1 MDSFETALAGEPVLR
16 IFARKAHG
24 VAIGDVPDR
33 ILHEMKLSVIDN
45 MACMVAAADLP
56 EVARMVAAERDTE
69 PKEATVVA
77 FGERVSREAAARV
90 NGYML
95 DVLEVYDLLG
105 GHASEAVIPT
115 ALAMAEATGAT
126 GAQFLEAAIAGIEL
140 AGHIM
145 HSYYADVRSYEDV
158 AIGPCG
164 IPNAIACA
172 ATAGRLLGLAE
183 AELGEALAIA
193 GSIGAWNGAETFY
206 GAGGTVKPMMLAG
219 WPPTPGMIGAR
230 YAAAGITGPERLLES
245 KFGFLRS
252 VATGFDYE
260 VLTDASAWIIDWAS
274 RKRHANCG
282 MMHAALDTI
291 GDLRRECGDERLRDA
306 RIVHH
311 MSVDVAPLLDK
322 QPRPMTENEAR
333 FDVRYN
339 SAIVLSGVDIVLP
352 QHCIEFERH
361 LADPAIRELH
371 SHVDVVAD
379 DRYQDVMISE
389 VEVRFANGE
398 TVHRVTPPNK
408 GAIGNPLST
417 EEVVAKFR
425 ALVDGRLGADE
436 ADRFLDTALHLED
449 LPDVMP
455 LLETTRMASLA
466 GTPAGG
472 ARG

>member
-1 MDSFETALAGEPVLR
+1 MDCFETALANEPILR

-24 VAIGDVPDR
+24 IRIATTPEK

-45 MACMVAAADLP
+45 MGCMLAAARLP
-56 EVARMVAAERDTE
+56 EVARMVAAERETE
-69 PKEATVVA
+69 PKESTTVA
-77 FGERVSREAAARV
+77 FGERMSREAAARV

-126 GAQFLEAAIAGIEL
+126 GAQFLEASIAGIEL

-145 HSYYADVRSYEDV
+145 HGYFGQVRSYEDV

-172 ATAGRLLGLAE
+172 ATASLMLGLSE
-183 AELGEALAIA
+183 QELGEALAIA
-193 GSIGAWNGAETFY
+193 GAVAAWNGAETFY
-206 GAGGTVKPMMLAG
+206 GDGGTVKPMMLGG

-252 VATGFDYE
+252 VSTGFDYE
-260 VLTDASAWIIDWAS
+260 LLTDTDSWIIDMAS

-282 MMHAALDTI
+282 MMHAALDTLA
-291 GDLRRECGDERLRDA
+291 DLRHECGDERMRDA
-306 RIVHH
+306 KIVHH

-322 QPRPMTENEAR
+322 KPRPVTENEAR

-339 SAIVLSGVDIVLP
+339 SAIVLSGIDIVLP
-352 QHCIEFERH
+352 HYCVEFERH
-361 LADPAIRELH
+361 LVDPLIQELH
-371 SHVDVVAD
+371 SHVEVVGD
-379 DRYQDVMISE
+379 ERYQDVMISE
-389 VEVRFANGE
+389 VEVQFADGE
-398 TVHRVTPPNK
+398 TLNRVTPPNK
-408 GAIGNPLST
+408 GAIRNPLT
-417 EEVVAKFR
+417 TDEVIEKFR
-425 ALVDGRLGADE
+425 ALVGDRLGGDE
-436 ADRFLDTALHLED
+436 IERFLDAALHLEE
-449 LPDVMP
+449 LPDVSA
-455 LLETTRMASLA
+455 LLTTTRMPSLS
-466 GTPAGG
+466 G
-472 ARG
+472 ARAAT

>member
-1 MDSFETALAGEPVLR
+1 MDCFETALANEPILR
-16 IFARKAHG
+16 IFARKAHRIT
-24 VAIGDVPDR
+24 VATTPEK

-45 MACMVAAADLP
+45 MGCMIAAAQLP
-56 EVARMVAAERDTE
+56 EVARMVVAERETE
-69 PKEATVVA
+69 PKESTVVA
-77 FGERVSREAAARV
+77 FGERMSREAAARV

-126 GAQFLEAAIAGIEL
+126 GAEFLEASIAGIEL

-145 HSYYADVRSYEDV
+145 HGYYGHVRSYEDV

-172 ATAGRLLGLAE
+172 ATAARMLHLDEQA
-183 AELGEALAIA
+183 LGEALAIA
-193 GSIGAWNGAETFY
+193 GAVAAWNGAETFY
-206 GAGGTVKPMMLAG
+206 GDGGTVKPMMLAG

-252 VATGFDYE
+252 VSTGFDYE
-260 VLTDASAWIIDWAS
+260 LLTDTDSWIIDMAS

-282 MMHAALDTI
+282 MMHAALDTLA
-291 GDLRRECGDERLRDA
+291 DLRREYGDDRMRSAEILHR
-306 RIVHH
+306 

-339 SAIVLSGVDIVLP
+339 SAVVLSGVDIVLP
-352 QHCIEFERH
+352 EYCIEFERH
-361 LADPAIRELH
+361 FADPRIQELH
-371 SHVDVVAD
+371 SHVEVVGD
-379 DRYQDVMISE
+379 ERYQDVMISE
-389 VEVRFANGE
+389 VEVRFADGE
-398 TVHRVTPPNK
+398 TLNRVTPPNR
-408 GAIGNPLST
+408 GAIRNPLT
-417 EEVVAKFR
+417 TDEVIEKFR
-425 ALVDGRLGADE
+425 ALVGDRLGSDE
-436 ADRFLDTALHLED
+436 IEHFLEAALHLED
-449 LPDVMP
+449 LPDVSA
-455 LLETTRMASLA
+455 LLTTTRVPSLTGASA
-466 GTPAGG
+466 GA
-472 ARG
+472 